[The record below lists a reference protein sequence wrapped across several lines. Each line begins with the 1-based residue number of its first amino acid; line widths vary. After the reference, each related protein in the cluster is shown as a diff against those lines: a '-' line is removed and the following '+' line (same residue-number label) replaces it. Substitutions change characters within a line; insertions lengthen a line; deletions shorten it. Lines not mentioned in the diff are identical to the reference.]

1 MKQKERKRELGQ
13 QVYAQTHNH
22 THNHTHNSKHL
33 LKAKDSSARFG
44 VGLGLGDPA
53 MSDASG
59 DIDAITLQCP
69 KKKKKRLKVGSRRER
84 PCLILWLGFCCVCLE
99 TETTLES
106 IKIKEGKSL
115 LLHTSFPPTSLLG
128 SAAQKRT
135 QQEGGEER
143 MNGGEKK
150 ITALAKQNKP
160 AILSFLGGSAE
171 FGRKNLN

>member
-69 KKKKKRLKVGSRRER
+69 KKKKK
-84 PCLILWLGFCCVCLE
+84 
-99 TETTLES
+99 
-106 IKIKEGKSL
+106 
-115 LLHTSFPPTSLLG
+115 
-128 SAAQKRT
+128 
-135 QQEGGEER
+135 
-143 MNGGEKK
+143 KK
-150 ITALAKQNKP
+150 IESGKPPGETLLDSLAW
-160 AILSFLGGSAE
+160 FLLCLFRDRNNTGI
-171 FGRKNLN
+171 NQD